1 MEPCYPL
8 NKAKNIKNNGNNH
21 INTTTNLGFDRS
33 IDSGIRNIEAHIHAH
48 RYIYTQSY
56 MYVRAHNSEK
66 YISKT
71 DAYTMNTRRLKLKRQ
86 THQKKCMQ
94 IAFKLPHI

>member
-33 IDSGIRNIEAHIHAH
+33 IDSGIKNIQALIHAQ
-48 RYIYTQSY
+48 RIYTQSN
-56 MYVRAHNSEK
+56 MRECTIRK
-66 YISKT
+66 
-71 DAYTMNTRRLKLKRQ
+71 NTFLKP
-86 THQKKCMQ
+86 M
-94 IAFKLPHI
+94 HIQ

>member
-33 IDSGIRNIEAHIHAH
+33 IDSGIKKHPSAHTRTANIHTIK
-48 RYIYTQSY
+48 
-56 MYVRAHNSEK
+56 YVRVHNSEK

-71 DAYTMNTRRLKLKRQ
+71 DAYTMKKREPKLKRQ
-86 THQKKCMQ
+86 THQKKNACR
-94 IAFKLPHI
+94 